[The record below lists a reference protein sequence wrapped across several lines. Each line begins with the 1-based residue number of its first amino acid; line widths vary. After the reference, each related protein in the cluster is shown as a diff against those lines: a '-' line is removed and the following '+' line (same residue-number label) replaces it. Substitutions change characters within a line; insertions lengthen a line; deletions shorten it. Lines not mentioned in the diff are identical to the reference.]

1 MPGQFHAE
9 AAHINAL
16 LAQFGDFFQ
25 RGDGIM
31 GVDGVAD
38 LEQVSP
44 IRDACHA
51 AHKGFVN
58 FVVDTGTGVQDGE
71 CVTHRAVSQA
81 ANQLRSVLVEVD
93 FLFPGDIQQT
103 LCDIICRD
111 AGEIV
116 PLAAT

>member
-1 MPGQFHAE
+1 
-9 AAHINAL
+9 
-16 LAQFGDFFQ
+16 
-25 RGDGIM
+25 M

-71 CVTHRAVSQA
+71 CVTHRTVSQA